1 VSSNLSL
8 VLDVLAAPLPNPAAV
23 DPTGGN
29 NAIGL
34 LISYTKWGVLIVCAV
49 IAVASGGFMAWGK
62 MSDRPDSATKGQRA
76 LMWSGIGVIASAVAI
91 PMINAVQSAAG

>member
-1 VSSNLSL
+1 MLTHL
-8 VLDVLAAPLPNPAAV
+8 HAVLDVLAAPIPNPAAV

-62 MSDRPDSATKGQRA
+62 LSDRPDTASKGQRA
-76 LMWSGIGVIASAVAI
+76 LLWSGLGVIASAVAI
-91 PMINAVQSAAG
+91 PMINAVQTAAG